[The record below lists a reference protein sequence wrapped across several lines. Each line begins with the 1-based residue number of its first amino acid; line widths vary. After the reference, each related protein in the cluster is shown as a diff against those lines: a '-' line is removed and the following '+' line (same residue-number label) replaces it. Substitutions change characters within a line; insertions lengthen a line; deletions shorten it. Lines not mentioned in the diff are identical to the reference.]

1 MHLLECNK
9 LFPKW
14 CNNKDREH
22 NCWRCFRAV
31 YHMSKSTKPKVSCFN
46 LQVTHTHS
54 TNTFVIVRW
63 SSLQLHDYTIP
74 LAQCFLCKW
83 QKYLCSI
90 LLRTTTGERQ
100 RQHKILVKFMF
111 ISIFINLE

>member
-1 MHLLECNK
+1 MSIWKPEVK
-9 LFPKW
+9 T
-14 CNNKDREH
+14 EH

-31 YHMSKSTKPKVSCFN
+31 YHMSKSTEPKVCCFN
-46 LQVTHTHS
+46 LQVTHTDC

-63 SSLQLHDYTIP
+63 SSLQLHGNKMA

-83 QKYLCSI
+83 QKYLCSA

-100 RQHKILVKFMF
+100 RQHEIVAKF
-111 ISIFINLE
+111 IFFSVFNHLE